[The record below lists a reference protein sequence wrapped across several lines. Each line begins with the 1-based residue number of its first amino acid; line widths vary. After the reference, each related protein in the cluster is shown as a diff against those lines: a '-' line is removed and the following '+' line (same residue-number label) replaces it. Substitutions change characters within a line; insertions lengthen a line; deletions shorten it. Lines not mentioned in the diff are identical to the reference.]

1 MSGGRP
7 ERPPTGRGPA
17 PQGYTTLKLPDN
29 LPAVYS
35 EPYRTISGAS
45 ALPPPPPRGARE
57 RPPEESGLLL
67 SQYLWAIRRH
77 RWRILAA
84 IALSV
89 LSTLIVSYRITPIFE
104 STATLDIDRRMP
116 TGIIGQESVQTPSND
131 ADQFLATQAKVLQSD
146 SVIRPVALKYHLR
159 EAEDETWATSGL
171 KDTEAEETP
180 VLLRK
185 LKVARPPNTYL
196 LLVSYRSKDKQLA
209 ADVANGIAQSYLE
222 HTYNN
227 RYKAAAGLSHF
238 MEKQQEELRTKMERS
253 SAALAQFERELNVI
267 NPEEK
272 TSILSSRL
280 LQLNTE
286 YTNAQ
291 GDRVRKEAA
300 FQSIQTGTMDAALV
314 SSQAEAL
321 RKLTEALNE
330 AEQRQAEISTK
341 YGAAHPEYK
350 RASAQLE
357 AVRRQLASTK
367 DSIRQRVEIEF
378 KEATSREGM
387 LRKAVLETKAEFDR
401 LNARS
406 FEYQTLK
413 REAEADKKLYEEL
426 VRKIKEGTINAS
438 FQNSM
443 IRIEDPARPGLKPV
457 SPNIKLNVA
466 IAFLLSLFLTVG
478 AALVADAMDNTIR
491 DPEQV
496 EKTLNTPVIGTLPQ
510 VKTWRTQ
517 LAMVVP
523 DENLLESAQGAL
535 AGDPK
540 KDSTRSLSSYEEA
553 IRTLRNSIMLSELE
567 RQFRTMLVTSA
578 SPSEGKSTIAVHLAV
593 AHAQQ
598 HHRTLL
604 IDGDMRRPSL
614 HKRFGLSNVVG
625 LSDVLLDHL
634 LWREALVTVPGV
646 PDLDILTSG
655 SVARR
660 AADLIGRGLQRILDE
675 ASRDYDLIIL
685 DAPPLLGFP
694 EPLQMAAAV
703 DGVIIVARAGQ
714 TNRKGVAT
722 VIATLRRL
730 RANLVG
736 LVLNEVHSDVSNS
749 YYYYGYYG
757 KYYKHY
763 NSTDAG

>member
-1 MSGGRP
+1 MDQHLYKPDAVRTVTPEPLGRP
-7 ERPPTGRGPA
+7 APYPPHAAPVRPPDAQPES
-17 PQGYTTLKLPDN
+17 TT
-29 LPAVYS
+29 
-35 EPYRTISGAS
+35 
-45 ALPPPPPRGARE
+45 
-57 RPPEESGLLL
+57 L
-67 SQYLWAIRRH
+67 SQYLWAIRRY
-77 RWRILAA
+77 RWRILTA
-84 IALSV
+84 IAVSV
-89 LSTLIVSYRITPIFE
+89 AATVIVSSRLTPIYE
-104 STATLDIDRRMP
+104 STATIDIDRRVP
-116 TGIIGQESVQTPSND
+116 TGILGQEATQTQTND
-131 ADQFLATQAKVLQSD
+131 ADQFLATQTRVLQSD
-146 SVIRPVALKYHLR
+146 SVIRPVALKYRLR
-159 EAEDETWATSGL
+159 ELEDEAWVADGL
-171 KDTEAEETP
+171 KNTDAEETP
-180 VLLRK
+180 VILKK
-185 LKVARPPNTYL
+185 LKVTRPPNTYL

-209 ADVANGIAQSYLE
+209 ADVANGVAQSYLE

-253 SAALAQFERELNVI
+253 SAALAAFERELNVI

-272 TSILSSRL
+272 TSILSARL

-286 YTNAQ
+286 YTKAQ
-291 GDRVRKEAA
+291 ADRVTKEAA
-300 FQSIQTGTMDAALV
+300 FQSIQTGTMDAARV
-314 SSQAEAL
+314 STQAESL
-321 RKLTEALNE
+321 KKLTEASNE
-330 AEQRQAEISTK
+330 AEQRLADVKTRF
-341 YGAAHPEYK
+341 GANHPEFK
-350 RASAQLE
+350 RAAAQVEAVKAQL
-357 AVRRQLASTK
+357 AATK
-367 DSIRQRVEIEF
+367 DSIGQRVEIEF
-378 KEATSREGM
+378 QEAVSREKM
-387 LRKAVLETKAEFDR
+387 LQGEVAKTKGEFDR

-438 FQNSM
+438 FQNSS
-443 IRIEDPARPGLKPV
+443 IRIEDPARPGLRPV
-457 SPNIKLNVA
+457 FPDVKLNA
-466 IAFLLSLFLTVG
+466 AMAFLLSLFLSVG
-478 AALVADAMDNTIR
+478 AALIVDGMDNTIR

-496 EKTLNTPVIGTLPQ
+496 EKLLHTQVIGTLPQ

-517 LAMVVP
+517 LATVLP
-523 DENLLESAQGAL
+523 DGL
-535 AGDPK
+535 AGGLNGGLPEAIRAGAPPNAIAK
-540 KDSTRSLSSYEEA
+540 ADSGRGLSSYEEA
-553 IRTLRNSIMLSELE
+553 IRTLRNSIMLSEMDQ
-567 RQFRTMLVTSA
+567 QFRTMLVTSA

-598 HHRTLL
+598 HHKTLI

-625 LSDVLLDHL
+625 LSDVLLDRMT
-634 LWREALVTVPGV
+634 WREALVSAPGI
-646 PDLDILTSG
+646 PGLDILTSG

-675 ASRDYDLIIL
+675 AQLDYDLIIL

-722 VIATLRRL
+722 VISTLKRL
-730 RANLVG
+730 RANVIG
-736 LVLNEVHSDVSNS
+736 LVLNEVHREVSNS

-763 NSTDAG
+763 NSTDADTKANA